1 MPANDRGVFVAAQ
14 PADINNA
21 ERAARQLVEQIAVQ
35 NISDISTAEDAHVR
49 QILPNED
56 LESGDD
62 NGYNGTDRVFE
73 QTGLSADTVNEVY
86 EIDSDLKADDK
97 VVAIFAV
104 TNVSADPKTTE
115 LVFESG
121 TGGIIERQNIQ
132 GLLTD
137 PEDTLLFADPLVLG
151 ATQDGVINQYAES
164 AGDDGVVYHGVVA
177 EPTGKTISES
187 NRFESNK

>member
-73 QTGLSADTVNEVY
+73 QTGLAGDTVNEVY

>member
-56 LESGDD
+56 LESGAD

-86 EIDSDLKADDK
+86 EVDSDLKADDK
-97 VVAIFAV
+97 VVAIFAI

>member
-14 PADINNA
+14 PADINNTELA
-21 ERAARQLVEQIAVQ
+21 VRSLVEQLAIE
-35 NISDISTAEDAHVR
+35 NISDVGDDEDVHVR

-56 LESGDD
+56 LQSGDD

-73 QTGLSADTVNEVY
+73 QTGLAADTVNETY
-86 EIDSDLKADDK
+86 EVDSDLKADDK
-97 VVAIFAV
+97 VVAIFGV
-104 TNVSADPKTTE
+104 TNVAADPKTTE

-137 PEDTLLFADPLVLG
+137 PEDTLLFTDPLVFG
-151 ATQDGVINQYAES
+151 ATQDGVINQYTES
-164 AGDDGVVYHGVVA
+164 AGDDGVVFHGVVA

>member
-121 TGGIIERQNIQ
+121 TGGIIERQNI
-132 GLLTD
+132 
-137 PEDTLLFADPLVLG
+137 P
-151 ATQDGVINQYAES
+151 
-164 AGDDGVVYHGVVA
+164 
-177 EPTGKTISES
+177 
-187 NRFESNK
+187 

>member
-187 NRFESNK
+187 NRFERNK

>member
-56 LESGDD
+56 LESGAD

>member
-35 NISDISTAEDAHVR
+35 NISDISTPEDAHVR

-56 LESGDD
+56 LESGAD

-73 QTGLSADTVNEVY
+73 QSGLSADTVNEVY

>member
-21 ERAARQLVEQIAVQ
+21 ERAARQLVEQLAVQ

-56 LESGDD
+56 LESGAD

-86 EIDSDLKADDK
+86 EIDSNLKADDK
-97 VVAIFAV
+97 VVAIFAI

-177 EPTGKTISES
+177 EPTGNTISES

>member
-35 NISDISTAEDAHVR
+35 NISDISTTEDAHVR

-97 VVAIFAV
+97 VVAIFAI
-104 TNVSADPKTTE
+104 TNVAADPKTTE